1 LNKDKNQVTG
11 GSVKKALKFVFGAIA
26 LFAAMGAHAG
36 GISDTGVNAY
46 WGSDSHGYGDV
57 IGGSTYDIQGA
68 TISRVGNVLTIAIAT
83 SFAGHAGMD
92 ANITPGGI
100 GYGDLFLAQT
110 WNPFGTD
117 AHHAS
122 DNDNNG
128 TLWSYG
134 FALDNRYSNT
144 GGTFKLYQ
152 LKGSNNDANVIDS
165 EKFMGCTLGSACY
178 YRNGQATA
186 VKTQNNAANV
196 AYTGT
201 TGSWTVTANKEIKFT
216 ITLASTSD
224 LLKYSSL
231 AMHWG
236 ETCQNDV
243 IEGQVSL
250 VPVPGVLPLTGLGL
264 AMLGLSRRRR
274 ARAA

>member
-1 LNKDKNQVTG
+1 MNKLRK
-11 GSVKKALKFVFGAIA
+11 LVFAAIA
-26 LFAAMGAHAG
+26 LLAAAGAHAG
-36 GISDTGVNAY
+36 GISDASVDPKSY

-92 ANITPGGI
+92 ANLLPGGI
-100 GYGDLFLAQT
+100 GYGDVFLAQT

-117 AHHAS
+117 AHHVK

-134 FALDNRYSNT
+134 FALDNRFSNT
-144 GGTFKLYQ
+144 GGSFKLYQ
-152 LKGSNNDANVIDS
+152 LNGKTNDANVLDS
-165 EKFMGCTLGSACY
+165 ESFMNCY
-178 YRNGQATA
+178 RGVNCAYRNGQATA
-186 VKTQNNAANV
+186 VNTSKYNPNV
-196 AYTGT
+196 AYTGMS
-201 TGSWTVTANKEIKFT
+201 GKWSVTANKEIKFT
-216 ITLASTSD
+216 IALASTSD

-243 IEGQVSL
+243 IEGKVSM
-250 VPVPGVLPLTGLGL
+250 VPLPGALPLTGLGL
-264 AMLGLSRRRR
+264 VMLGLARRRR
-274 ARAA
+274 FKQAA

>member
-1 LNKDKNQVTG
+1 MQ
-11 GSVKKALKFVFGAIA
+11 KALKFFLGAIA
-26 LFAAMGAHAG
+26 LFAAMQARAG

-68 TISRVGNVLTIAIAT
+68 TITRVGNVLTIAIAT
-83 SFAGHAGMD
+83 SFAGHAGIDPGM
-92 ANITPGGI
+92 APGGI
-100 GYGDLFLAQT
+100 GYGDVFLAQT
-110 WNPFGTD
+110 WNPYGTD
-117 AHHAS
+117 AHHEK

-152 LKGSNNDANVIDS
+152 LNGKTNDANVIDS
-165 EKFMGCTLGSACY
+165 EKFMSCALGSACY
-178 YRNGQATA
+178 YRDGQATA
-186 VKTQNNAANV
+186 VKTSNNPNV
-196 AYTGT
+196 AYTGM
-201 TGSWTVTANKEIKFT
+201 TGSWTVTANQQLKFT
-216 ITLASTSD
+216 INLASTSD
-224 LLKYSSL
+224 LLKYTSL

-243 IEGQVSL
+243 IEGQVSM
-250 VPVPGVLPLTGLGL
+250 VPLPGALPLTGLGL
-264 AMLGLSRRRR
+264 VLLGLTRRRR
-274 ARAA
+274 SSSKRSTLA

>member
-1 LNKDKNQVTG
+1 VKN
-11 GSVKKALKFVFGAIA
+11 SLKLFLGAIA
-26 LFAAMGAHAG
+26 LFAAVGARAG

-46 WGSDSHGYGDV
+46 WGADSHNYGDV

-68 TISRVGNVLTIAIAT
+68 TITRVGNVLTISIAT

-92 ANITPGGI
+92 ANLTPGGI

-110 WNPFGTD
+110 WKPFGAD
-117 AHHAS
+117 ANHVK

-144 GGTFKLYQ
+144 GGSFKVYALNG
-152 LKGSNNDANVIDS
+152 KNNDANVLDS
-165 EKFMGCTLGSACY
+165 EKFMKCTLGSSCY
-178 YRNGQATA
+178 YRDGQATA
-186 VKTQNNAANV
+186 VNTQNNPNV
-196 AYTGT
+196 ANTGMS
-201 TGSWTVTANKEIKFT
+201 GSWSVTANKELKFT
-216 ITLASTSD
+216 ITLASSSD

-250 VPVPGVLPLTGLGL
+250 VPVPGALPLTGLGL
-264 AMLGLSRRRR
+264 MMLGLARRRR
-274 ARAA
+274 GRTA

>member
-1 LNKDKNQVTG
+1 MKTLR
-11 GSVKKALKFVFGAIA
+11 KFVVGAVA
-26 LFAAMGAHAG
+26 LLAAVGAHAG

-46 WGSDSHGYGDV
+46 WGSDSHNYGDV

-83 SFAGHAGMD
+83 SFAGHAG
-92 ANITPGGI
+92 ANANVTPGGI

-110 WNPFGTD
+110 WNPFGSD
-117 AHHAS
+117 GHHAA
-122 DNDNNG
+122 DNAANG

-134 FALDNRYSNT
+134 FALDNRYSNS
-144 GGTFKLYQ
+144 GGSFKLYQ
-152 LKGSNNDANVIDS
+152 LNGKTNGANILNS
-165 EKFMGCTLGSACY
+165 EKFMNCSLGTACY

-186 VKTQNNAANV
+186 VNTKYNPNV
-196 AYTGT
+196 AYTGM
-201 TGSWTVTANKEIKFT
+201 TGNWSITANKEIKFS

-250 VPVPGVLPLTGLGL
+250 VPLPGALPLTGLGL
-264 AMLGLSRRRR
+264 VMLGLVRRRRR
-274 ARAA
+274 APAAA

>member
-1 LNKDKNQVTG
+1 MNTLR
-11 GSVKKALKFVFGAIA
+11 KFVFGAIA
-26 LFAAMGAHAG
+26 LFVAMSAHAG

-57 IGGSTYDIQGA
+57 IGDSTYDIQGA
-68 TISRVGNVLTIAIAT
+68 TITRVGNVLTIAIAT
-83 SFAGHAGMD
+83 NFAGHAGIEPTQ
-92 ANITPGGI
+92 APGGI

-117 AHHAS
+117 AHHAGDN

-144 GGTFKLYQ
+144 GGSFKLYQ
-152 LKGSNNDANVIDS
+152 LNGKTNDANVLDS
-165 EKFMGCTLGSACY
+165 EKFMSCTLGSACY

-186 VKTQNNAANV
+186 VNTKNNPNV
-196 AYTGT
+196 AYTGM
-201 TGSWTVTANKEIKFT
+201 TGSWSVIANKEIKFT

-243 IEGQVSL
+243 IEGQVSM
-250 VPVPGVLPLTGLGL
+250 VPLPGALPLTGLGL
-264 AMLGLSRRRR
+264 AMLGLVRRRR
-274 ARAA
+274 TRTAA

>member
-1 LNKDKNQVTG
+1 
-11 GSVKKALKFVFGAIA
+11 VKKTLKFVFGVIA
-26 LFAAMGAHAG
+26 LCAVMSARAG

-46 WGSDSHGYGDV
+46 WGADNHNYGDV

-68 TISRVGNVLTIAIAT
+68 TITRVGNVLTIAIAT

-92 ANITPGGI
+92 AEITSGGV
-100 GYGDLFLAQT
+100 GYGDLFLAQA
-110 WNPFGTD
+110 WNPFGPD
-117 AHHAS
+117 AHHVN
-122 DNDNNG
+122 DNDDNG

-152 LKGSNNDANVIDS
+152 LNGATNDANVLDS
-165 EKFMGCTLGSACY
+165 EKFMSCALGSACY
-178 YRNGQATA
+178 YRNGQAVA
-186 VKTQNNAANV
+186 VNTGSNPNV

-201 TGSWTVTANKEIKFT
+201 TGAWTVTANKELKFT

-224 LLKYSSL
+224 LLKYTSL

-243 IEGQVSL
+243 IEGQVGL
-250 VPVPGVLPLTGLGL
+250 VPVPGALPLMGLGL
-264 AMLGLSRRRR
+264 VMLGLSRRRYLNR
-274 ARAA
+274 G

>member
-1 LNKDKNQVTG
+1 MKNFR
-11 GSVKKALKFVFGAIA
+11 KFVLGAFA
-26 LFAAMGAHAG
+26 LFAAMSAHAG

-68 TISRVGNVLTIAIAT
+68 TITRVGNVLTVAIAT
-83 SFAGHAGMD
+83 SFAGQAGIEPGV
-92 ANITPGGI
+92 APGGI

-110 WNPFGTD
+110 WNPYGSD
-117 AHHAS
+117 EHHAG
-122 DNDNNG
+122 DNDDNG

-144 GGTFKLYQ
+144 GGSFKLYK
-152 LKGSNNDANVIDS
+152 LNGSTNDANILDS
-165 EKFMGCTLGSACY
+165 EKFMSCALGSACY

-186 VKTQNNAANV
+186 VKTANNPNV
-196 AYTGT
+196 AYTGM
-201 TGSWTVTANKEIKFT
+201 TGNWTVTANKEIRFS
-216 ITLASTSD
+216 INLASTSE
-224 LLKYSSL
+224 LLKYTSL

-264 AMLGLSRRRR
+264 MMLGLSRRKRR
-274 ARAA
+274 TAKLRA

>member
-1 LNKDKNQVTG
+1 
-11 GSVKKALKFVFGAIA
+11 VKKTLLFVFGAIA
-26 LFAAMGAHAG
+26 LFAAMSARAG

-68 TISRVGNVLTIAIAT
+68 TITRVGNVLTIAIAT

-92 ANITPGGI
+92 SNVTPGGI

-110 WNPFGTD
+110 WNPFGAD
-117 AHHAS
+117 ANHVS

-134 FALDNRYSNT
+134 FALDNRFSNT

-152 LKGSNNDANVIDS
+152 LNGKTNDANVIDS
-165 EKFMGCTLGSACY
+165 EKFMSCSLGSACY

-186 VKTQNNAANV
+186 VNTSKYNTNV
-196 AYTGT
+196 AYTGM
-201 TGSWTVTANKEIKFT
+201 TGSWTVTANKEIKFS
-216 ITLASTSD
+216 ITLASSSD

-250 VPVPGVLPLTGLGL
+250 VPVPGALPLTGLGL
-264 AMLGLSRRRR
+264 VMLGLARRRR
-274 ARAA
+274 REKRA

>member
-1 LNKDKNQVTG
+1 
-11 GSVKKALKFVFGAIA
+11 VKKTLKLFLGALA
-26 LFAAMGAHAG
+26 LFAVMSARAG
-36 GISDTGVNAY
+36 GISDSGVNAY
-46 WGSDSHGYGDV
+46 WGADSHNYGDV

-68 TISRVGNVLTIAIAT
+68 TITRVGNVLTISIAT

-92 ANITPGGI
+92 SNLTPGGI

-117 AHHAS
+117 AHHVN

-144 GGTFKLYQ
+144 GGSFKVYALNG
-152 LKGSNNDANVIDS
+152 KTNDANVLDS
-165 EKFMGCTLGSACY
+165 EKFMKCTLGSSCY

-186 VKTQNNAANV
+186 VNTQSNPNV
-196 AYTGT
+196 AYTGM
-201 TGSWTVTANKEIKFT
+201 TGSWTVTANKELKFT
-216 ITLASTSD
+216 ITLASSSD

-250 VPVPGVLPLTGLGL
+250 VPVPGALPLTGLGL
-264 AMLGLSRRRR
+264 VMLGLARRRR
-274 ARAA
+274 RGIPTSLSA